1 MAAAP
6 PDDLVFRGKTLSR
19 DSFHIMAIVN
29 RTRDSFFDKGANFAE
44 DAARKAIESALIEGA
59 HLIDIGG
66 VRAGAE
72 GEEVTAQEEARRVVP
87 LIEWTRAQWPELI
100 ISVDTWRHDVA
111 RLACEAGADL
121 INDTWAGADPELVHV
136 AADYRAG
143 LVCSHTGG
151 LPPRTDPDHPHY
163 ASVVDDVIAVTTSAA
178 EKAVALGVP
187 RESILV
193 DPTFDFGKGT
203 QHSLQLL
210 RHLDRLV
217 DTGWP
222 VLVALSRK
230 DFIGETLGIDDPSE
244 RLAGTIAATSIAAAA
259 GARMFRVHDVLA
271 TRHALETVATIQ
283 GLREPTRA
291 QRGFQ

>member
-6 PDDLVFRGKTLSR
+6 GDLVFRGKRLDPGTFR
-19 DSFHIMAIVN
+19 IMAIIN
-29 RTRDSFFDKGANFAE
+29 RTRDSFYDKGANFSE
-44 DAARKAIESALIEGA
+44 PAARKAIETALIDGA
-59 HLIDIGG
+59 DLIDVGG

-72 GEEVTAQEEARRVVP
+72 GEEVSAAEEARRVVP
-87 LIEWTRAQWPELI
+87 LIEWARAQWPELI

-111 RLACEAGADL
+111 RAACEAGADL
-121 INDTWAGADPELVHV
+121 INDTWAGADPRLVHV
-136 AADYRAG
+136 AAEFAAG

-151 LPPRTDPDHPHY
+151 LPPRTDPDHPQY
-163 ASVVDDVIAVTTSAA
+163 ASVVDDVISTTTAAA
-178 EKAVALGVP
+178 EAAVALGVP

-203 QHSLQLL
+203 HHSLQLL

-230 DFIGETLGIDDPSE
+230 DFIGETLGIEDPAE
-244 RLAGTIAATSIAAAA
+244 RLAGTIAATSMAAAA
-259 GARMFRVHDVLA
+259 GARMFRAHDVLA

-283 GLREPTRA
+283 GLRAPTRA
-291 QRGFQ
+291 ARGFQ